1 MRENDKLNVT
11 LYVETLRLDEIEN
24 LAEMW
29 IDEPI
34 PKKLLFE
41 NCSWCETPE
50 EFLKR
55 KQFILPLLISK
66 KLDIYET
73 EYLLS
78 DI

>member
-29 IDEPI
+29 MDEPI
-34 PKKLLFE
+34 PKKTFFE
-41 NCSWCETPE
+41 NCSWCESPE

>member
-11 LYVETLRLDEIEN
+11 LYVESLRLDELEN

-29 IDEPI
+29 MDEPI
-34 PKKLLFE
+34 PKKTYFE
-41 NCSWCETPE
+41 NCSWCESPE
-50 EFLKR
+50 DFIQR
-55 KQFILPLLISK
+55 KQFILPLLIGK

-73 EYLLS
+73 EYPLS